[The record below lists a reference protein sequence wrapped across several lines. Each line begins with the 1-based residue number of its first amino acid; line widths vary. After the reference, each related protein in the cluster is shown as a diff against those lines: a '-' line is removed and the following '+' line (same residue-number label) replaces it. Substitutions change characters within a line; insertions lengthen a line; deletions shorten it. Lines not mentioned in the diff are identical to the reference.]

1 MRVKAVKKL
10 LLSRLPKIFS
20 KIVIVYFLIFAIVL
34 SGAVTAFAQD
44 EYAEQVQIVN
54 GVIFGSDDF
63 RTYTVSYLKQGEK
76 LSVYVEGTSG
86 NMDPFVALLSSD
98 QLNNAKFRDFDAEVQ
113 QAIDSNRDPLLV
125 ISEYANKNFSAWDDD
140 SGGGFSSALE
150 YTIPTDG
157 NYHLVIVSSPFTQS
171 FGEFRM
177 VVGRNSP
184 DVVTGRAVNIG
195 DPFVVSAGKRQA
207 NNAAVQE
214 VVDSIDEETLENQ
227 HRLIPFE
234 AGDML
239 YVYVETTGGDLVPQV
254 VLRAYG
260 TKPIRS
266 ANVAGSQSW
275 AALEYSFPVETDE
288 YLIEVIAKEGTTGSY
303 KLLVG
308 RNEPAVLVGKAAPF
322 GEALLKEPIEA
333 SIGIKLQQISNIDQ
347 KSENY
352 EAVASTMITWN
363 DPALA
368 FRSDECQCENK
379 VYRTDDFIVFA
390 TKGGIVWPA
399 YTYLNQQNNR
409 WIQNEYVV
417 VEPSG
422 DATIFERY
430 TTTFQAPDF
439 DFRQFPFDTQT
450 FFIRVDSLYSTDFVN
465 FTPSDFTEVGTQLGE
480 EEWYI
485 TDYEVEVSA
494 QPSSTGNETTSF
506 IFRFF
511 AQRHLSFYI
520 YRIFVPLLLIIMV
533 SWITF
538 FMEDYGKRVDATTA
552 NLLLFIAFNFTIA
565 GELPRLGYLTFMDS
579 LLVGAFGISVFI
591 VAYNVYL
598 KRLEKHNR
606 ESWVQRIDKF
616 MIWLYP
622 VGYFLAF
629 LAITWYFFWK

>member
-1 MRVKAVKKL
+1 MRVKAMRNQEFSHIL
-10 LLSRLPKIFS
+10 NIFGKIIITGLVVFT
-20 KIVIVYFLIFAIVL
+20 IVL
-34 SGAVTAFAQD
+34 PAAATGLAQR
-44 EYAEQVQIVN
+44 ELSEQVQVLN
-54 GVIFGSDDF
+54 GTIFGTDDINS
-63 RTYTVSYLKQGEK
+63 YTMHNLLQGEK

-86 NMDPFVALLSSD
+86 NLDPFAALLSSD
-98 QLNNAKFRDFDAEVQ
+98 QLSNVKLGEFDAQVQ
-113 QAIDSNRDPLLV
+113 RAIDNQRDPLLV
-125 ISEYANKNFSAWDDD
+125 VSEYADTNFLAWDDD
-140 SGGGFSSALE
+140 GGGGFSSAFE
-150 YTIPTDG
+150 YIIPADG
-157 NYHLVIVSSPFTQS
+157 DYYLLVLGSPFTDS
-171 FGEFRM
+171 FGEFRL
-177 VVGRNSP
+177 VVGRNP
-184 DVVTGRAVNIG
+184 AEAVTGRAANIG
-195 DPFVVSAGKRQA
+195 DPFVVSTGKRQT

-214 VVDSIDEETLENQ
+214 ITDAVSETAPENQ

-234 AGDML
+234 AGDTL
-239 YVYVETTGGDLVPQV
+239 YVHVETVEGDLIPQV

-266 ANVAGSQSW
+266 ANVAGSQSR
-275 AALEYSFPVETDE
+275 AAFEYTFPAETSE
-288 YLIEVIAKEGTTGSY
+288 YLIEVIAKEGTSGSY

-308 RNEPAVLVGKAAPF
+308 RNEPAVLVNEVAPL

-333 SIGIKLQQISNIDQ
+333 AVGIKLQQISGIDQ

-379 VYRTDDFIVFA
+379 VYRTSDFVAFA
-390 TKGGIVWPA
+390 TKDGIVWPA

-409 WIQNEYVV
+409 WIQNDYVV
-417 VEPSG
+417 VQPNG
-422 DATIFERY
+422 DATIFERF

-439 DFRQFPFDTQT
+439 NFRQFPFDTQT
-450 FFIRVDSLYSTDFVN
+450 FFIQVDSLYSTSFVN

-485 TDYEVEVSA
+485 TDHEVEVST
-494 QPSSTGNETTSF
+494 QPSSTGNETSSF

-520 YRIFVPLLLIIMV
+520 YRIFVPLILIIV
-533 SWITF
+533 VAWITF

-565 GELPRLGYLTFMDS
+565 GELPRLGYLTYMDS
-579 LLVGAFGISVFI
+579 LLVGAFAISVFI

-598 KRLEKHNR
+598 KRLEKKER
-606 ESWVQRIDKF
+606 QTCVQKIDKY

-622 VGYFLAF
+622 IGYLLAF
-629 LAITWYFFWK
+629 LGITWYFFWK

>member
-1 MRVKAVKKL
+1 MRDKAVKKL
-10 LLSRLPKIFS
+10 LSSLLPKIFS
-20 KIVIVYFLIFAIVL
+20 KIVIVCFLIFAIVL

-63 RTYTVSYLKQGEK
+63 RTYTVSFLKQGEK

-86 NMDPFVALLSSD
+86 NLDPFVALLSSD
-98 QLNNAKFRDFDAEVQ
+98 QLSNIKLGDFDAQVQ
-113 QAIDSNRDPLLV
+113 QAIENERDPLLV
-125 ISEYANKNFSAWDDD
+125 VSEYADQHFLVWDDD
-140 SGGGFSSALE
+140 GGGGFSSAFE
-150 YTIPTDG
+150 YIIPADG
-157 NYHLVIVSSPFTQS
+157 DYYLLVLSSPFTNS

-177 VVGRNSP
+177 VVARNSP
-184 DVVTGRAVNIG
+184 EVVTGRAVNIG
-195 DPFVVSAGKRQA
+195 DPFVASAVKRQA
-207 NNAAVQE
+207 NNAAVQAI
-214 VVDSIDEETLENQ
+214 VDIIDEDAPENQ

-234 AGDML
+234 AGDTL
-239 YVYVETTGGDLVPQV
+239 YVYVETTEGDLIPQV

-275 AALEYSFPVETDE
+275 AALEYSYPVETDE

-303 KLLVG
+303 QLLVG
-308 RNEPAVLVGKAAPF
+308 RNEPAVLIGEAAPF
-322 GEALLKEPIEA
+322 GESLLKEPIEA

-352 EAVASTMITWN
+352 EAVASTMIKWN

-379 VYRTDDFIVFA
+379 VYRTNDFIAFA
-390 TKGGIVWPA
+390 TKEGIDWPA

-409 WIQNEYVV
+409 WIQNDYVV
-417 VEPSG
+417 VLPNG
-422 DATIFERY
+422 DATLFERF

-494 QPSSTGNETTSF
+494 QPGSTGSETSSF

-520 YRIFVPLLLIIMV
+520 YRILVPLFLIIIV

-565 GELPRLGYLTFMDS
+565 GELPRLGYLTYMDA

-598 KRLEKHNR
+598 KRLEKRNQ

-622 VGYFLAF
+622 VGYLLAF
-629 LAITWYFFWK
+629 LVITWYFFWK